1 VALSDPVVLAT
12 QVGGVLLVIESG
24 GTNRNA
30 AAQAVYHLAA
40 AKANLLGVIL
50 NKVDLRRE
58 GYHTYYYHQQY
69 YRSYFE
75 DEAPETAGSLLR
87 RRREA
92 EQGGGNGADASHERA
107 AAVAPRR
114 AKKDQWG
121 NGSDEA

>member
-1 VALSDPVVLAT
+1 
-12 QVGGVLLVIESG
+12 VLLVIESG

-58 GYHTYYYHQQY
+58 GYHTYYYQQQY

-75 DEAPETAGSLLR
+75 DEGAADSLASGKKARESQGDRWSRSGSRGAARSDVALATR
-87 RRREA
+87 AADQDEEEGGREA
-92 EQGGGNGADASHERA
+92 
-107 AAVAPRR
+107 
-114 AKKDQWG
+114 
-121 NGSDEA
+121 